1 MCVSGGSGVQKIQS
15 LDPELAKTLKANGF
29 LLLYNLVESTMRNA
43 IQAIFDELA
52 SSKVSFDSVKTE
64 LKIIVLQN
72 LKACAPDKVH
82 LKMSNISLD
91 IITAGFDPE
100 RLFSGNV
107 DGRLIRETAN
117 KYGFS
122 SETKDK
128 DDETKK
134 PPNNGDKLLIVKTN
148 RNNLA
153 HGIQSFEEVGRNYYI
168 E

>member
-1 MCVSGGSGVQKIQS
+1 MCVSDGSGVQKIQS

-29 LLLYNLVESTMRNA
+29 LLLYNLVESTLRNA

-52 SSKVSFDSVKTE
+52 SSKVSFDRVKTE

-82 LKMSNISLD
+82 LKMSKISVD

-107 DGRLIRETAN
+107 DGRLIRETAT

-122 SETKDK
+122 SKTEYGKTK
-128 DDETKK
+128 
-134 PPNNGDKLLIVKTN
+134 NGENLLIVKTN
-148 RNNLA
+148 RNDLA
-153 HGIQSFEEVGRNYYI
+153 HGIKSFEEVGRDKTI